1 MGHGYDVVAE
11 ALVDSGVRT
20 LFGLLGNTNLA
31 LAATLAGRGVR
42 FVGARQETA
51 AVSMAA
57 GHAWAAGR
65 PTACTVTHGPGLSN
79 ALTGLRSAV
88 RDRLPVV
95 LVVGDIR
102 DAPAWNAQRADH
114 PAMLGWTGA
123 RVVDCREPSALS
135 ATVREAFAIAAAERL
150 PVVVNVRAGLLSGPA
165 PEQAPWSEPAPP
177 GPPPEPDG
185 DAVARAGALLRD
197 AERPLVLAG
206 RGAMWSGAGPEL
218 RQLAERT
225 GALLATS
232 LPAKGLFSPDPFDLG
247 VCGGYSTPLTRELVD
262 ESDVVLAV
270 GVGLGGYT
278 TDGGAL
284 LRGARIIHCDLAPR
298 GDAGA
303 AVRGDALAVVRQLLD
318 SVSGGGGA
326 RRRTAGVAS
335 RIAAAARAPDGGDG
349 GGLDPREVLRAV
361 DRALP
366 PERQVVVDVGHF
378 TTFPSQLLSATAGRF
393 LPALGFGAVGL
404 SMATGIGAAL
414 GRDAPTLVVVGDGG
428 GLMSLGEL
436 ETLGRVGAPVT
447 VLVLNDRAY
456 GAEIHHL
463 RRHGLPEDLALF
475 PHTDFA
481 AVARALGVAGVIWRR
496 GDDLGRLADQLP
508 TNGPVLV
515 DALVTRSVVADK
527 FITHNG

>member
-1 MGHGYDVVAE
+1 MGHGYDAVAD
-11 ALVDSGVRT
+11 ALVESGVRT

-31 LAATLAGRGVR
+31 LAATLVARGVR

-123 RVVDCREPSALS
+123 RVVDCRESSALS
-135 ATVREAFAIAAAERL
+135 AAVREAFAVAAARRL
-150 PVVVNVRAGLLSGPA
+150 PVVVNIGAGLLSGPA
-165 PEQAPWSEPAPP
+165 APQDPWHEPAPP
-177 GPPPEPDG
+177 DPPPEPDG
-185 DAVARAGALLRD
+185 DAVARAGALLRG

-206 RGAMWSGAGPEL
+206 RGALWSGAGPEL

-232 LPAKGLFSPDPFDLG
+232 LPAKGLFAPDPFDLG
-247 VCGGYSTPLTRELVD
+247 VCGGYSTPLTRELVG
-262 ESDVVLAV
+262 ESDVVLAA

-278 TDGGAL
+278 TDGGTL
-284 LRGARIIHCDLAPR
+284 LRGARIVHCDLSPR
-298 GDAGA
+298 GDAEV
-303 AVRGDALAVVRQLLD
+303 AVRGDARAVVRRLLD
-318 SVSGGGGA
+318 SVSGGGT
-326 RRRTAGVAS
+326 RRRTPAVAS
-335 RIAAAARAPDGGDG
+335 RIAAAARSPDGGDG

-361 DRALP
+361 DRVLAP
-366 PERQVVVDVGHF
+366 RRQVVLDVGHF
-378 TTFPSQLLSATAGRF
+378 TTFPSQLVSAGAGRF
-393 LPALGFGAVGL
+393 LAALGFGSVGL
-404 SMATGIGAAL
+404 STATGIGAAL

-428 GLMSLGEL
+428 ALMSLGEL

-447 VLVLNDRAY
+447 VLVLNDSAY

-475 PHTDFA
+475 PRTDFA
-481 AVARALGVAGVIWRR
+481 AVARALGVAAVTWRQ
-496 GDDLGRLADQLP
+496 GDDLGRLAEELP

-527 FITHNG
+527 FISHNG